1 MCMPAHLEDTLFL
14 FFESDVRFWKEDCIA
29 PELWLRLA
37 VQSCREPLAS
47 ITGVD
52 VKEEVEEEGEP
63 ASSSTARA
71 SRLAGPDTLPQPQ
84 LRPDADSQGR
94 FISMEAIWKPWQEGY
109 QTVST
114 ELVELVQCAT
124 RASRLAHG
132 DLIWFGYNCGDE
144 KQKGPNDK
152 IAFGSQGIMFTMR
165 AAKRLHTRMQGVTP
179 QHFDLW
185 LKEVLLEQS
194 TQPSLSPATIRAC
207 YVVPPLG
214 GFQTHNTGCRGDFGV
229 RTGLWDEPW
238 SSPGGMRDH
247 RASRRRLAR
256 FSKSRNPA
264 EYHLETLKFPVV
276 TARHHWLTALPPTHP
291 PGDGT
296 LQRLI
301 AEWSLLG
308 PLGQWVGPPYSES
321 EWAIWHRCRAS
332 RRQRGYPSTAL
343 ERVRKSPWD
352 EYPYHESQRKF
363 CMVKQSN
370 FQRWIAT
377 VSEAPIEPLADGTH
391 VPQRAKRIERDW
403 ASLNDKRFFCDF
415 DDPEALRCL
424 QSMRLLCC
432 CVVFCS
438 WLLVV
443 PEPLAW

>member
-1 MCMPAHLEDTLFL
+1 MPAHLEDTLFL
-14 FFESDVRFWKEDCIA
+14 FFESDFRFWKEDCIA

-52 VKEEVEEEGEP
+52 VKEGEEEEGEP

-84 LRPDADSQGR
+84 PRPDADSQGR
-94 FISMEAIWKPWQEGY
+94 FISMEAIWKPWQDGY

-165 AAKRLHTRMQGVTP
+165 AAKRLNRRMQGVTP

-194 TQPSLSPATIRAC
+194 TEPSLSRATIRAC

-247 RASRRRLAR
+247 RASRRWLAR

-276 TARHHWLTALPPTHP
+276 TARHHWLTALPPRIRQAMARSRGSSQSGHFW
-291 PGDGT
+291 GHWGSG
-296 LQRLI
+296 
-301 AEWSLLG
+301 WG
-308 PLGQWVGPPYSES
+308 P
-321 EWAIWHRCRAS
+321 H
-332 RRQRGYPSTAL
+332 
-343 ERVRKSPWD
+343 
-352 EYPYHESQRKF
+352 
-363 CMVKQSN
+363 
-370 FQRWIAT
+370 T
-377 VSEAPIEPLADGTH
+377 VSRSGPSGIAAEPLAGSVATR
-391 VPQRAKRIERDW
+391 PQRWRGFGRARGTSTPTMKAN
-403 ASLNDKRFFCDF
+403 ASY
-415 DDPEALRCL
+415 
-424 QSMRLLCC
+424 
-432 CVVFCS
+432 V
-438 WLLVV
+438 W
-443 PEPLAW
+443 